1 MIVGIGVDL
10 VEIGRVE
17 RLLDDKGERAL
28 RRLFSDGE
36 IDYASRRAMPAMH
49 LAARLAAKEAAFKA
63 LSGNALARG
72 IGWREIE
79 VANGEDGQPVLV
91 LHGSARER
99 ADELAI
105 ARLLLTMTHTAT
117 TACAVVVAERD

>member
-10 VEIGRVE
+10 VEIARVE
-17 RLLDDKGERAL
+17 RLLDDKGDRAL

-36 IDYASRRAMPAMH
+36 IDYASRRAAPAMH
-49 LAARLAAKEAAFKA
+49 LAARLAAKEAAYKA

-79 VANGEDGQPVLV
+79 VANGEDGQPVIV

-117 TACAVVVAERD
+117 TACAVVIAERA

>member
-1 MIVGIGVDL
+1 MIVGLGIDL
-10 VEIGRVE
+10 VEIARVE
-17 RLLDDKGERAL
+17 RLLDDKGDRAL

-36 IDYASRRAMPAMH
+36 IDYASRRATPAMH
-49 LAARLAAKEAAFKA
+49 LAARLAAKEAAYKA

-91 LHGSARER
+91 LHGRARER

-105 ARLLLTMTHTAT
+105 SRLLLTMTHTAT
-117 TACAVVVAERD
+117 TACAVVVAERA

>member
-1 MIVGIGVDL
+1 MIAGLGVDL
-10 VEIGRVE
+10 VEIARVE
-17 RLLDDKGERAL
+17 RLLDDKGDRAL

-36 IDYASRRAMPAMH
+36 IEYASRRANPAMH
-49 LAARLAAKEAAFKA
+49 LAARLAAKEAAYKA

-91 LHGSARER
+91 LHGSARAR
-99 ADELAI
+99 ADELVI
-105 ARLLLTMTHTAT
+105 SRLLLTMTHTAT
-117 TACAVVVAERD
+117 TACAVVIAERA

>member
-10 VEIGRVE
+10 VDIARVE
-17 RLLDDKGERAL
+17 RLLEDKGDRAL
-28 RRLFSDGE
+28 RRLFSDDE
-36 IDYASRRAMPAMH
+36 IAYASRRAAPAMH
-49 LAARLAAKEAAFKA
+49 LAARLAAKEATYKA

-79 VANGEDGQPVLV
+79 VVNGEDGQPTLV
-91 LHGSARER
+91 LHGSARAR

-105 ARLLLTMTHTAT
+105 VRLLLTMTHSTS
-117 TACAVVVAERD
+117 TACAVVIAERD